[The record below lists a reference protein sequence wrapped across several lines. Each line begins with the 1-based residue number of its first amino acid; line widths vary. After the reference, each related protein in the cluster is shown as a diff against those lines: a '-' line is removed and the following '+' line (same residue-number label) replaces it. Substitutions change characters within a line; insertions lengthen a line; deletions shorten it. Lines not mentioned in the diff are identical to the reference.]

1 MALDVL
7 LVGGQPRIR
16 VEGEYWL
23 FEEHM
28 FRWLQAFCNGSV
40 AQWRPFLRKLMFALE
55 RARFGL
61 TSGLRVCYHLISA

>member
-16 VEGEYWL
+16 VEGGYWF
-23 FEEHM
+23 FEEHR

-40 AQWRPFLRKLMFALE
+40 AQWRQFLRKLVFALE
-55 RARFGL
+55 RARFRL
-61 TSGLRVCYHLISA
+61 TSGLLVCYHQMSG

>member
-1 MALDVL
+1 MLDVWL
-7 LVGGQPRIR
+7 SGGQQWTR

-28 FRWLQAFCNGSV
+28 FRWLQVFCNGSV
-40 AQWRPFLRKLMFALE
+40 ARWRPFGRKLVVVLE